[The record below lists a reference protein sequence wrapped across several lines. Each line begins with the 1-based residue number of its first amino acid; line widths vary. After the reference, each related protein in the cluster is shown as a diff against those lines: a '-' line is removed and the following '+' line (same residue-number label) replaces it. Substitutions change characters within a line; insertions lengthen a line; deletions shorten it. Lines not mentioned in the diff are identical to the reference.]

1 MHNNYYF
8 LRKLSDTLGALL
20 KGYSIVSCF
29 SQNKD
34 ELVLELNNEKES
46 FYIKAYLQPTFSC
59 LSFPASFH
67 RAKKNSIDLF
77 DALILQKCIGTTQ
90 FENER
95 SFSIDFSNGYSLIFK
110 MHGNRSNVLLAHHDK
125 VTKVFRNQFHEDL
138 SIIPSSL
145 HKTIDWSESAFLLNE
160 HSLSKHYFT
169 FGKPLWH
176 YLESKNFSSLPS
188 EKKFQLI
195 LETIKKFEDPE
206 YFIVEQGDKIM
217 LTLFPIGN
225 TVQIFRNPIQALNEF
240 FHLYTSHGALYD
252 ERQAL
257 IKKLTQNAQACEAY
271 IEKNT
276 RKLKEIENDS
286 RYKSWADLLMANI
299 YQIPKGS
306 SEIKLADFD
315 NQPVTIPLKPNLSIQ
330 KNAEIYYRK
339 SKNQDIEI
347 NKLFESIEQK
357 KAALKEI
364 NSKLLLA
371 AGVSDLK
378 ELRTHFPAKE
388 VKVSRQKQNEKVPF
402 HEVEFKGFKIWIG
415 KSADSNDELTQK
427 YAHKDDLWL
436 HVKDVA
442 GSHVVIKH
450 QSNKA
455 FPKEVIERAAEL
467 AAYNSKRKTETL
479 CAVVYTP
486 KKFVRKRKGDP
497 PGSVIVEKEKVIMV
511 PPKL

>member
-46 FYIKAYLQPTFSC
+46 FFIKAYLQPTFSC

-67 RAKKNSIDLF
+67 RAKKNSVDLF
-77 DALILQKCIGTTQ
+77 DELVLKKCIGTTQ
-90 FENER
+90 YENER

-110 MHGNRSNVLLAHHDK
+110 MHGNRSNVLLSHQDK
-125 VTKVFRNQFHEDL
+125 VVKIFRNQFLEDL
-138 SIIPSSL
+138 SIIPSLL
-145 HKTIDWSESAFLLNE
+145 HKRIDWSESAFLLNE
-160 HSLSKHYFT
+160 HSVSKHYFT
-169 FGKPLWH
+169 FGKPIWN
-176 YLESKNFSSLPS
+176 YLESKNFSSLPV
-188 EKKFQLI
+188 EKKFGLI

-206 YFIVEQGDKIM
+206 YFIVQQEDKII
-217 LTLFPIGN
+217 LTLFPTGS
-225 TVQIFRNPIQALNEF
+225 TLQTFQNPVHAINEF
-240 FHLYTSHGALYD
+240 FHLYISSGALES
-252 ERQAL
+252 ERQVI

-271 IEKNT
+271 IEKNVG
-276 RKLKEIENDS
+276 KLKEIEYDS

-306 SEIKLADFD
+306 REAKLEDFT
-315 NQPVTIPLKPNLSIQ
+315 NQPITIPLKPNLSIQ

-364 NSKLLLA
+364 KVKLRLA
-371 AGVSDLK
+371 EGVNNLK
-378 ELRTHFPAKE
+378 ELRTHFPSKE
-388 VKVSRQKQNEKVPF
+388 ATVSRQKQGEKVPF
-402 HEVEFKGFKIWIG
+402 YEVEFKGFKIWIG
-415 KSADSNDELTQK
+415 KSADNNDELTQK

-450 QSNKA
+450 QSNKP

-486 KKFVRKRKGDP
+486 KKFVRKRKGDL
-497 PGSVIVEKEKVIMV
+497 PGSVVVEKEIVIMV
-511 PPKL
+511 SPRL